1 MNDLPLEAY
10 KVLFFALAAIMSV
23 AGGIIAYLL
32 KDIRSDLKDQQKDQ
46 DQKIECIKNDMA
58 DFKATLPRQYVLR
71 DDFIRT
77 TATLEAKLDKMA
89 NDTSEIKEAIA
100 KLVGGA
106 K

>member
-10 KVLFFALAAIMSV
+10 KVLFSVLAAIMSV
-23 AGGIIAYLL
+23 AGAIIAYLL
-32 KDIRSDLKDQQKDQ
+32 KDIRSDLKDHQKEQ
-46 DQKIECIKNDMA
+46 DQKIECIKNDVA
-58 DFKATLPRQYVLR
+58 DFKAMLPRQYVLR

-77 TATLEAKLDKMA
+77 TATLEAKLDKMV

-100 KLVGGA
+100 KLVGGV